1 MSKILNIQGRL
12 LSLKRPQ
19 IMGILNATPDSFYA
33 QSRQKTV
40 LEALRTVEKMI
51 AEGASI
57 VDIGGMSTRPGAA
70 LISPAE
76 EQTRIMPIISAIA
89 QHFGESIFISVD
101 TIYGSTAK
109 VAVEAGAGIINDI
122 SAGQFDPNMLPM
134 VAQLRVPYILM
145 HTTDIPARM
154 QQKTAYPKGV
164 VTTIFQ
170 FLAHKIQHL
179 RQLGI
184 IDIVLDLGFG
194 FGKTTEQNFT
204 LLHNLD
210 SFAAL
215 GLPLLVGVSRKG
227 MVWRTLQI
235 SPDEA
240 LNGTTVLH
248 TLAIQQGVNILRV
261 HDVAAAR
268 QVVELLEAGRN

>member
-12 LSLKRPQ
+12 LALNRPQ
-19 IMGILNATPDSFYA
+19 IMGIINATPDSFYT
-33 QSRQKTV
+33 QSRQQTV
-40 LEALRTVEKMI
+40 LEALHIVEKMI
-51 AEGASI
+51 QEGASI
-57 VDIGGMSTRPGAA
+57 VDVGGMSTRPGAA
-70 LISPAE
+70 LISPDE

-89 QHFGESIFISVD
+89 QHFGEAIFISVD

-154 QQKTAYPKGV
+154 QQKTDYPQGV
-164 VTTIFQ
+164 VTTVFQ
-170 FLAHKIQHL
+170 FLAQKIQHL

-204 LLHNLD
+204 LLHHLD

-248 TLAIQQGVNILRV
+248 TLAIQQGANILRV

-268 QVVELLEAGRN
+268 QVVELMEVGRN

>member
-12 LSLKRPQ
+12 LSFKRPQ

-40 LEALRTVEKMI
+40 LEALYTVEKMI

-57 VDIGGMSTRPGAA
+57 VDVGGMSTRPGAA
-70 LISPAE
+70 LISSYE
-76 EQTRIMPIISAIA
+76 EQTRILPIISAIA
-89 QHFGESIFISVD
+89 LHFGEAIFISVD

-122 SAGQFDPNMLPM
+122 SAGQFDATMLPT

-145 HTTDIPARM
+145 HTSDIPARM
-154 QQKTAYPKGV
+154 QQKTDYPQGV
-164 VTTIFQ
+164 VATIFQ
-170 FLAHKIQHL
+170 FLAQKMQHL

-184 IDIVLDLGFG
+184 IDIVLDIGFG

-204 LLHNLD
+204 LLRHLD
-210 SFAAL
+210 SFSAL

-248 TLAIQQGVNILRV
+248 TLAVQHGSNILRV